1 MNELKKLLLNHVLL
15 PRPPPLAPF
24 LPVRTPD
31 LPLTLAVPLH
41 SAGCSSFVVVFAFL
55 FLDLVLVARPLP
67 IFIAVVSLCGG
78 RLSLSIATNIFSSG
92 NGPRGCIADR
102 AMFSYIVL
110 TKFNIPWN

>member
-15 PRPPPLAPF
+15 PRPPLAPF

-31 LPLTLAVPLH
+31 LHLTLAVPLH
-41 SAGCSSFVVVFAFL
+41 SAGCSSSVVVFAFL

-92 NGPRGCIADR
+92 NGPVA
-102 AMFSYIVL
+102 ALLTVL
-110 TKFNIPWN
+110 CFPT